1 MGTAILVASGKGGTG
16 KTSFLRQCRRRVNV
30 QWAKRSCSF
39 DADAG
44 LRSLDL
50 VLGMADSLLFSY
62 ADVARGDAL
71 LKEAAVPP
79 PHCPEPARAD
89 GAGRSCPAQRN
100 PGRHSSARSSA
111 AARAIILLMSL
122 STAPPGWGA
131 KSTAFAPAAQ
141 RAVIV
146 STADALALRGAQKAS
161 QTLRQAGVPE
171 AHIVVNRIRRGMIDA
186 GAAVNID
193 RAMDASGLSLLGAV
207 PEDDDVAVCAGRGQ
221 ILLLES
227 EGDGQQAYWNI
238 ARRLRG
244 ERVPLL
250 DGLRGQYQ

>member
-16 KTSFLRQCRRRVNV
+16 KTSFCANV
-30 QWAKRSCSF
+30 AVALCALGEKVLLI

-50 VLGMADSLLFSY
+50 VLGMTDSLLFSY
-62 ADVARGDAL
+62 VDVIRGDAS
-71 LKEAAVPP
+71 LKEAAVHHPIVRNLRVLTAP
-79 PHCPEPARAD
+79 ADPGLRDAVSEQELCALVRRAREHFTYILIDCPA
-89 GAGRSCPAQRN
+89 GAGREIAGFAQ
-100 PGRHSSARSSA
+100 AV
-111 AARAIILLMSL
+111 
-122 STAPPGWGA
+122 
-131 KSTAFAPAAQ
+131 Q

-146 STADALALRGAQKAS
+146 STADTLALRGAQKAA
-161 QTLRQAGVPE
+161 QTLRQSGVRE
-171 AHIVVNRIRRGMIDA
+171 VHIVVNRIRRGMIDA

-207 PEDDDVAVCAGRGQ
+207 PDDDDVAICAGRGQ
-221 ILLLES
+221 VLLLES
-227 EGDGQQAYWNI
+227 EGDAQRAYGNI

-244 ERVPLL
+244 DRVRLL